1 MTSSGKVRIYELSRD
16 LGLENKDVLE
26 AADKLSIA
34 VKSHSS
40 SISDDEAAA
49 IRGLI
54 KGNGK
59 PAAQGP
65 ATPSEPPKAILS
77 LKKAPTSDSP
87 AAPQAATPAAA
98 SAPVPP
104 LKAPVAP
111 PRPSAPPKPPE
122 SQAAAPVVAPARPA
136 AAPQAKAP
144 VPAAP
149 PSPKPPVAK
158 PVVVA
163 TKPAPGANPA
173 VASQPGVPT
182 KPAAP
187 GRPVAPGTPV
197 VIATKP
203 AAIASKPAVIVAKP
217 AVVASKPAPG
227 AAKPAPPAKKPTVIA
242 TKPAAAAPA
251 PAKAP
256 APVKPKPDAA
266 GAPARPGQP
275 QAQTLVSRGPAPSP
289 RKPETPAPRPA
300 TSPRPTPPGSNAPA
314 PRPSAPPA
322 RPTIQPQR
330 PTTPVSRPGGA
341 GAKPQLVGR
350 PQPGQPGQP
359 SQASPGSGGSRP
371 APPSGRPSL
380 SQRPSPGAPVRP
392 GAAPPIRAGAPIR
405 PGQPGKPGSPPSRP
419 QGTPL
424 ELVGKPIR
432 RDAAGPAGAGGN
444 RPAPPGPIRPGMP
457 QGMRKPVAPGELM
470 QLQKP
475 GARPMAAPPRRP
487 GGPTEA
493 GGTADA
499 PVRPTA
505 TPPSAPRRPGFRTP
519 QPPGS
524 TKARRPDWDDSA
536 KLEALRSR
544 SPQKQ
549 RQKVHIIG
557 ENDDA
562 LTAETGGFA
571 GEQEALV
578 LQASLARPMK
588 PKRAPAPAAKPTAA
602 MRKRKKE
609 TTRQRQ
615 RRRAMELR
623 ASREAKQVRPD
634 MLIVPEGN
642 LTVQELAD
650 RLGVESSEIIKSLFF
665 KGIIATV
672 TQTLDLSTIETVSD
686 EFGVPVLED
695 DVQEAAKKTVEM
707 IEESDLAHLIRR
719 PPVVTVM
726 GHVDHGKT
734 SLLDAIRKTR
744 VAAGE
749 AGGITQHIGAYQV
762 DIPHAGEN
770 RKITFLDTPGHEAFT
785 AMRARGTKV
794 TDVAVLVV
802 AADDGVRPQT
812 LEAISHA
819 RAAEVP
825 IVVAIN
831 KIDKEGASAER
842 VKQELS
848 GQGLVAEDW
857 GGDVVM
863 VPVSAVKGLNIDK
876 LLEMILLVT
885 EVEDLQANPDRMA
898 KGTVI
903 EAHLDKAKGP
913 VATLLI
919 QNGTLRAGDVVA
931 AGHVL
936 GKVKAMMDD
945 TGKRVKESG
954 PSCAV
959 EALGFSEV
967 PTAGDEFEVYADE
980 KTARAVVGDRATE
993 ARATRLAQQMASRRV
1008 SLASMSGQA
1017 SEGHLKELNLILKA
1031 DVQGSVEAILGSLE
1045 QLPQD
1050 EVQVRVLLSAPGEIT
1065 ETDVDL
1071 AAASGAVVVGFNTSM
1086 ASGAR
1091 RAADATGVDVR
1102 DYDVIYKLLEDIQMA
1117 MEGLLEPEL
1126 VEEILGEAEV
1136 RAIFNIGKSAVA
1148 GCYVTNG
1155 KLQRNC
1161 KVRVH
1166 RGKEKV
1172 FEGDLDS
1179 LRRNKDD
1186 VKEVAT
1192 GFECGIGCD
1201 RFANWK
1207 EGDRVEAYKLVTQRR
1222 TLST

>member
-1 MTSSGKVRIYELSRD
+1 
-16 LGLENKDVLE
+16 
-26 AADKLSIA
+26 
-34 VKSHSS
+34 
-40 SISDDEAAA
+40 
-49 IRGLI
+49 
-54 KGNGK
+54 
-59 PAAQGP
+59 
-65 ATPSEPPKAILS
+65 
-77 LKKAPTSDSP
+77 
-87 AAPQAATPAAA
+87 
-98 SAPVPP
+98 
-104 LKAPVAP
+104 
-111 PRPSAPPKPPE
+111 
-122 SQAAAPVVAPARPA
+122 
-136 AAPQAKAP
+136 
-144 VPAAP
+144 
-149 PSPKPPVAK
+149 
-158 PVVVA
+158 
-163 TKPAPGANPA
+163 
-173 VASQPGVPT
+173 
-182 KPAAP
+182 
-187 GRPVAPGTPV
+187 
-197 VIATKP
+197 
-203 AAIASKPAVIVAKP
+203 
-217 AVVASKPAPG
+217 
-227 AAKPAPPAKKPTVIA
+227 
-242 TKPAAAAPA
+242 
-251 PAKAP
+251 
-256 APVKPKPDAA
+256 
-266 GAPARPGQP
+266 
-275 QAQTLVSRGPAPSP
+275 
-289 RKPETPAPRPA
+289 
-300 TSPRPTPPGSNAPA
+300 
-314 PRPSAPPA
+314 
-322 RPTIQPQR
+322 
-330 PTTPVSRPGGA
+330 
-341 GAKPQLVGR
+341 
-350 PQPGQPGQP
+350 
-359 SQASPGSGGSRP
+359 
-371 APPSGRPSL
+371 
-380 SQRPSPGAPVRP
+380 
-392 GAAPPIRAGAPIR
+392 
-405 PGQPGKPGSPPSRP
+405 
-419 QGTPL
+419 
-424 ELVGKPIR
+424 
-432 RDAAGPAGAGGN
+432 
-444 RPAPPGPIRPGMP
+444 
-457 QGMRKPVAPGELM
+457 MRKPVAPGELM

-475 GARPMAAPPRRP
+475 GARPAAAPPRRP
-487 GGPTEA
+487 GGPGAPAAA
-493 GGTADA
+493 GAPGSTDA
-499 PVRPTA
+499 ARPTA
-505 TPPSAPRRPGFRTP
+505 TPPSAPRRPNFRAP
-519 QPPGS
+519 QPPAGGRP
-524 TKARRPDWDDSA
+524 RRPDWDDSA

-562 LTAETGGFA
+562 LTAETGGYA
-571 GEQEALV
+571 GGQEAMV
-578 LQASLARPMK
+578 LQASLARPAK
-588 PKRAPAPAAKPTAA
+588 PKSATPTHRKPTAVT
-602 MRKRKKE
+602 RKRKKE

-623 ASREAKQVRPD
+623 AAREAKQQRPE
-634 MLIVPEGN
+634 MLVVPEGN

-650 RLGVESSEIIKSLFF
+650 RLGVDSSEIIKSLFF

-672 TQTLDLSTIETVSD
+672 TQTLDLSAIETVSD

-695 DVQEAAKKTVEM
+695 DVEAAAAKTVDM

-734 SLLDAIRKTR
+734 SLLDSIRKTR
-744 VAAGE
+744 VTAGE

-762 DIPHAGEN
+762 AVPHAGEQ

-819 RAAEVP
+819 RAAKVP

-831 KIDKEGASAER
+831 KIDKEGASADR

-848 GQGLVAEDW
+848 SHELVAEDW
-857 GGDVVM
+857 GGNTVM
-863 VPVSAVKGLNIDK
+863 VPVSAIKGENIDK

-919 QNGTLRAGDVVA
+919 QNGTLHTGDVLA
-931 AGHVL
+931 AGPIL
-936 GKVKAMMDD
+936 GKVRAMVDD
-945 TGKRVKESG
+945 NGKRVKEAG
-954 PSCAV
+954 PSYAV

-967 PTAGDEFEVYADE
+967 PTAGDEFEVYPDE
-980 KTARAVVGDRATE
+980 KSARAVVGDRATE

-1017 SEGHLKELNLILKA
+1017 SEGELKELNLILKA

-1045 QLPQD
+1045 QLPRE
-1050 EVQVRVLLSAPGEIT
+1050 EVQVRVLLSAPGEVT

-1071 AAASGAVVVGFNTSM
+1071 AAASGAVIVGFNTSM
-1086 ASGAR
+1086 APGAK

-1126 VEEILGEAEV
+1126 VEEGLGEAEV
-1136 RAIFNIGKSAVA
+1136 RAVFTIGKSAVA

-1161 KVRVH
+1161 KVRVW

-1172 FEGDLDS
+1172 YEGDLDS
-1179 LRRNKDD
+1179 LRRGKDD
-1186 VKEVAT
+1186 QKEVAT

-1201 RFANWK
+1201 RFANWQ

>member
-16 LGLENKDVLE
+16 LGLENKDVLD
-26 AADKLSIA
+26 AAEKLGVA
-34 VKSHSS
+34 AKSHSS
-40 SISDDEAAA
+40 SISDDEASR
-49 IRGLI
+49 IRSLI
-54 KGNGK
+54 KTGSNGSPSK
-59 PAAQGP
+59 PAP
-65 ATPSEPPKAILS
+65 APAAAAPKAILS
-77 LKKAPTSDSP
+77 VKKAESAGAAPMAAKPALPPPARPLVGPPVTKQPVTKPPVLVSKPPALVSKPPALVSKPAPASKPPALVSKPALVTKPPGPASKPSIAPIKPVVIASKPARPSSP
-87 AAPQAATPAAA
+87 APAP
-98 SAPVPP
+98 
-104 LKAPVAP
+104 
-111 PRPSAPPKPPE
+111 
-122 SQAAAPVVAPARPA
+122 APARPA
-136 AAPQAKAP
+136 Q
-144 VPAAP
+144 
-149 PSPKPPVAK
+149 
-158 PVVVA
+158 
-163 TKPAPGANPA
+163 T
-173 VASQPGVPT
+173 
-182 KPAAP
+182 
-187 GRPVAPGTPV
+187 TPV
-197 VIATKP
+197 L
-203 AAIASKPAVIVAKP
+203 S
-217 AVVASKPAPG
+217 S
-227 AAKPAPPAKKPTVIA
+227 
-242 TKPAAAAPA
+242 
-251 PAKAP
+251 
-256 APVKPKPDAA
+256 
-266 GAPARPGQP
+266 
-275 QAQTLVSRGPAPSP
+275 
-289 RKPETPAPRPA
+289 RKPEL
-300 TSPRPTPPGSNAPA
+300 
-314 PRPSAPPA
+314 
-322 RPTIQPQR
+322 
-330 PTTPVSRPGGA
+330 PVRPGG
-341 GAKPQLVGR
+341 GTT
-350 PQPGQPGQP
+350 
-359 SQASPGSGGSRP
+359 SSRP
-371 APPSGRPSL
+371 APPAGRAPL
-380 SQRPSPGAPVRP
+380 SQRPPAPQRSGVP
-392 GAAPPIRAGAPIR
+392 APTR
-405 PGQPGKPGSPPSRP
+405 PGQAGMAGRPGP
-419 QGTPL
+419 TPL

-432 RDAAGPAGAGGN
+432 RDSRDITGPAAPD
-444 RPAPPGPIRPGMP
+444 RPAAPGRPGMP
-457 QGMRKPVAPGELM
+457 AGMRKPMAPGELM

-475 GARPMAAPPRRP
+475 SGRPTAPPPRRP
-487 GGPTEA
+487 GDRSEA
-493 GGTADA
+493 GAA
-499 PVRPTA
+499 PSPGSTDLVRPNA
-505 TPPSAPRRPGFRTP
+505 SPAAPAAPRRPGFR
-519 QPPGS
+519 PPTAPGAAG
-524 TKARRPDWDDSA
+524 KPRRPDWDDSA

-544 SPQKQ
+544 TPQKQ
-549 RQKVHIIG
+549 RTKVHIIG

-562 LTAETGGFA
+562 LTAETGGYA
-571 GEQEALV
+571 GEQEAFI
-578 LQASLARPMK
+578 LQASLARPAK
-588 PKRAPAPAAKPTAA
+588 PRTAAAPAAKPMAA

-623 ASREAKQVRPD
+623 SSREAKAVRPE

-642 LTVQELAD
+642 LTVQELAEK
-650 RLGVESSEIIKSLFF
+650 LGVESSEIIKSLFF

-672 TQTLDLSTIETVSD
+672 TQSLDLSTIEAVAE

-695 DVQEAAKKTVEM
+695 DVEEAAAKTVEM

-762 DIPHAGEN
+762 QIPHGGEQ

-819 RAAEVP
+819 RAAKVP

-831 KIDKEGASAER
+831 KIDKEGASPDR

-848 GQGLVAEDW
+848 GLELVAEDW
-857 GGDVVM
+857 GGNTVM
-863 VPVSAVKGLNIDK
+863 VPVSALKGVNVDK

-885 EVEDLQANPDRMA
+885 EVEDLKANPDRMA
-898 KGTVI
+898 RGTVI

-913 VATLLI
+913 VATLLV
-919 QNGTLRAGDVVA
+919 QNGTLRAGDVLA
-931 AGHVL
+931 AGPVL
-936 GKVKAMMDD
+936 GKVRAMVDD
-945 TGKRVKESG
+945 GGKRVKEAG
-954 PSCAV
+954 PSYAV

-967 PTAGDEFEVYADE
+967 PTAGDEFEVYPDE
-980 KTARAVVGDRATE
+980 KTARSVVGDRASE

-1017 SEGHLKELNLILKA
+1017 SEGELKELNLILKA

-1045 QLPQD
+1045 RLPQG

-1071 AAASGAVVVGFNTSM
+1071 AAASGAVIVGFNTSM
-1086 ASGAR
+1086 APGAK

-1102 DYDVIYKLLEDIQMA
+1102 DYDVIYKLLEDIQLA

-1126 VEEILGEAEV
+1126 VEESLGEAEV
-1136 RAIFNIGKSAVA
+1136 RAVFSIGRSAVA
-1148 GCYVTNG
+1148 GCYVTSG

-1161 KVRVH
+1161 KVRVW

-1192 GFECGIGCD
+1192 GFECGIGTD
-1201 RFANWK
+1201 RYTGWQ

>member
-1 MTSSGKVRIYELSRD
+1 MTSSGKVRIYELSKD

-34 VKSHSS
+34 AKSHSS

-65 ATPSEPPKAILS
+65 VKPSEPPKAILS
-77 LKKAPTSDSP
+77 LKKASTSDSP
-87 AAPQAATPAAA
+87 AAPQAAAPAAA
-98 SAPVPP
+98 SAPVAP

-122 SQAAAPVVAPARPA
+122 RESQAAAPVVAPARPA
-136 AAPQAKAP
+136 AASPAKAP
-144 VPAAP
+144 AAAAP
-149 PSPKPPVAK
+149 PSPKPPGVK
-158 PVVVA
+158 PEVVA
-163 TKPAPGANPA
+163 TKPAMASKPA
-173 VASQPGVPT
+173 LAGKPADPAKVSAPA

-187 GRPVAPGTPV
+187 AKPV
-197 VIATKP
+197 VIVT
-203 AAIASKPAVIVAKP
+203 KPAVI
-217 AVVASKPAPG
+217 ASKPAPG
-227 AAKPAPPAKKPTVIA
+227 AAKPAGPAKPTLIA

-251 PAKAP
+251 NAKAD
-256 APVKPKPDAA
+256 APP
-266 GAPARPGQP
+266 APARAGQP

-300 TSPRPTPPGSNAPA
+300 TSPRPTPPGSTAPA
-314 PRPSAPPA
+314 PRSSAPPA
-322 RPTIQPQR
+322 RPSVQPQR
-330 PTTPVSRPGGA
+330 PTTPVSRSSGA

-350 PQPGQPGQP
+350 PQPGQP
-359 SQASPGSGGSRP
+359 SQASPSGGGSRP

-419 QGTPL
+419 EGIPL

-475 GARPMAAPPRRP
+475 GARPIAAPPRRP

-588 PKRAPAPAAKPTAA
+588 PKRGPVAAVKPTAA

-672 TQTLDLSTIETVSD
+672 TQTLDLSTIETVSE

-762 DIPHAGEN
+762 EIPHAGEI

-863 VPVSAVKGLNIDK
+863 VPVSALKGLNIDK

-936 GKVKAMMDD
+936 GKVKALMDD

-967 PTAGDEFEVYADE
+967 PTAGDEFEVYVDE

-1136 RAIFNIGKSAVA
+1136 RAVFNIGKSAVA

-1179 LRRNKDD
+1179 VRRNKDD

>member
-16 LGLENKDVLE
+16 LGLENKDVLD
-26 AADKLSIA
+26 AAEKLGVA
-34 VKSHSS
+34 AKSHSS
-40 SISDDEAAA
+40 SISDDEASR
-49 IRGLI
+49 IRSLI
-54 KGNGK
+54 KTGSNGSPSK
-59 PAAQGP
+59 PAP
-65 ATPSEPPKAILS
+65 APAAAAPKAILS
-77 LKKAPTSDSP
+77 VKKAESAG
-87 AAPQAATPAAA
+87 AAPTAAKPAL
-98 SAPVPP
+98 PP
-104 LKAPVAP
+104 
-111 PRPSAPPKPPE
+111 
-122 SQAAAPVVAPARPA
+122 PARPLVG
-136 AAPQAKAP
+136 PP
-144 VPAAP
+144 VTKQPVT
-149 PSPKPPVAK
+149 KPPVLVSKPPAPASKPPAPASKPALVSKPPALVSKPALVTKPPGPASKPSIAPIK
-158 PVVVA
+158 PVV
-163 TKPAPGANPA
+163 
-173 VASQPGVPT
+173 
-182 KPAAP
+182 
-187 GRPVAPGTPV
+187 
-197 VIATKP
+197 
-203 AAIASKPAVIVAKP
+203 IASKPARP
-217 AVVASKPAPG
+217 SSPAP
-227 AAKPAPPAKKPTVIA
+227 T
-242 TKPAAAAPA
+242 
-251 PAKAP
+251 
-256 APVKPKPDAA
+256 
-266 GAPARPGQP
+266 PARP
-275 QAQTLVSRGPAPSP
+275 AQTTPVLSS
-289 RKPETPAPRPA
+289 RKPEL
-300 TSPRPTPPGSNAPA
+300 
-314 PRPSAPPA
+314 
-322 RPTIQPQR
+322 
-330 PTTPVSRPGGA
+330 PVRPGG
-341 GAKPQLVGR
+341 GTT
-350 PQPGQPGQP
+350 
-359 SQASPGSGGSRP
+359 SSRP
-371 APPSGRPSL
+371 APPAGRAPL
-380 SQRPSPGAPVRP
+380 SQRP
-392 GAAPPIRAGAPIR
+392 AAPQRSGVPAPTR
-405 PGQPGKPGSPPSRP
+405 PGQAGMAGRPGP
-419 QGTPL
+419 TPL

-432 RDAAGPAGAGGN
+432 RDSRDITGPAAPD
-444 RPAPPGPIRPGMP
+444 RPAAPGRPGMP
-457 QGMRKPVAPGELM
+457 AGMRKPMAPGELM

-475 GARPMAAPPRRP
+475 SGRPTAPPPRRP
-487 GGPTEA
+487 GDRSEA
-493 GGTADA
+493 GAA
-499 PVRPTA
+499 PSPGSTDLVRPNA
-505 TPPSAPRRPGFRTP
+505 SPAAPAAPRRPGFR
-519 QPPGS
+519 PPTAPGAAG
-524 TKARRPDWDDSA
+524 KPRRPDWDDSA

-544 SPQKQ
+544 TPQKQ
-549 RQKVHIIG
+549 RTKVHIIG

-562 LTAETGGFA
+562 LTAETGGYA
-571 GEQEALV
+571 GEQEAFI
-578 LQASLARPMK
+578 LQASLARPAK
-588 PKRAPAPAAKPTAA
+588 PRTAAAPAAKPMAA

-623 ASREAKQVRPD
+623 SSREAKAVRPE

-642 LTVQELAD
+642 LTVQELAEK
-650 RLGVESSEIIKSLFF
+650 LGVESSEIIKSLFF

-672 TQTLDLSTIETVSD
+672 TQSLDLSTIEAVAE

-695 DVQEAAKKTVEM
+695 DVEEAAAKTVEM

-762 DIPHAGEN
+762 QIPHAGEQ

-819 RAAEVP
+819 RAAKVP

-831 KIDKEGASAER
+831 KIDKEGASPDR

-848 GQGLVAEDW
+848 GLELVAEDW
-857 GGDVVM
+857 GGNTVM
-863 VPVSAVKGLNIDK
+863 VPVSALKGVNVDK

-885 EVEDLQANPDRMA
+885 EVEDLKANPDRMA
-898 KGTVI
+898 RGTVI

-913 VATLLI
+913 VATLLV
-919 QNGTLRAGDVVA
+919 QNGTLRAGDVLA
-931 AGHVL
+931 AGPVL
-936 GKVKAMMDD
+936 GKVRAMVDD
-945 TGKRVKESG
+945 GGKRVKEAG
-954 PSCAV
+954 PSYAV

-967 PTAGDEFEVYADE
+967 PTAGDEFEVYPDE
-980 KTARAVVGDRATE
+980 KTARSVVGDRASE

-1017 SEGHLKELNLILKA
+1017 SEGELKELNLILKA

-1045 QLPQD
+1045 RLPQG

-1071 AAASGAVVVGFNTSM
+1071 AAASGAVIVGFNTSM
-1086 ASGAR
+1086 APGAK

-1102 DYDVIYKLLEDIQMA
+1102 DYDVIYKLLEDIQLA

-1126 VEEILGEAEV
+1126 VEESLGEAEV
-1136 RAIFNIGKSAVA
+1136 RAVFSIGRSAVA
-1148 GCYVTNG
+1148 GCYVTSG

-1161 KVRVH
+1161 KVRVW

-1192 GFECGIGCD
+1192 GFECGIGTD
-1201 RFANWK
+1201 RYTGWQ